1 MVVRHEQWM
10 AKYGRTYSDV
20 SEKARRLEVFKA
32 NVAFIESVNARNDK
46 FWLETNQFADITN
59 DEFRSKHTGYKLS
72 VGGSKDRRMTGFRYE
87 NVSLDTLPTSVDWR
101 TKGAVTPVKDQ
112 GKCGKLK
119 FTLCLNYAQFTFHLD
134 D

>member
-1 MVVRHEQWM
+1 MVARHEQWM

-46 FWLETNQFADITN
+46 FWLEANQFADITN

-119 FTLCLNYAQFTFHLD
+119 FTLCLNSAQFTFQLD